1 MFRLW
6 TFLAAAML
14 LSAAAAANAAPAKPK
29 LLLVIVVDQFRY
41 DYLIR
46 FRDAYTGGIARFLK
60 GGAVF
65 ADARYPQFPTVTAVG
80 HSTIL
85 SGATPSISGIVGNEW
100 WDRESDESV
109 TSVSDKSTALLGG
122 TPATKGSS

>member
-1 MFRLW
+1 M
-6 TFLAAAML
+6 
-14 LSAAAAANAAPAKPK
+14 
-29 LLLVIVVDQFRY
+29 VVDQFRY
-41 DYLIR
+41 DYLLR
-46 FRDAYTGGIARFLK
+46 FRADYHGGIARLLEN
-60 GGAVF
+60 GAVF

-85 SGATPSISGIVGNEW
+85 SGATSAESGIVGNEW

-122 TPATKGSS
+122 TPATKGSSPHRLW